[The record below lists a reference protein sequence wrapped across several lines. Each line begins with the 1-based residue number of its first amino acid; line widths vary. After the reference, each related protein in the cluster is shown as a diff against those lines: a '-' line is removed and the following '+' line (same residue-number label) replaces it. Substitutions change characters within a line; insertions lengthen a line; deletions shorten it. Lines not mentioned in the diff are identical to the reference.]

1 MDDLNNLKFI
11 TDLAKKALEDA
22 RELNKRQE
30 HDRFIVTAA
39 YIRGLYTAH
48 PAGQYYA
55 PHVPDYLS
63 ILPRRPMPRSVEAL
77 EDMVTMMERY
87 SPII

>member
-48 PAGQYYA
+48 PVGHHYA
-55 PHVPDYLS
+55 PFVPEYLS
-63 ILPRRPMPRSVEAL
+63 FLPDRPMPRSVEAL

-87 SPII
+87 RPIV